1 MTTSSERSVWG
12 TRLGFILASAGSA
25 VGLGAIW
32 KFPYM
37 AGTNGGSAFI
47 LPYIVLTIA
56 IGFIV
61 LMIEMALG
69 RASRGGAAHAL
80 RLFGGPFWGGVG
92 KISVLTGFLI
102 LSFYQVIGGWCLNYL
117 FDACIGQG
125 LITDTAMLGSHFDN
139 FVTDGPRAVV
149 MQLAFLTLTAGV
161 IVFGVEKG
169 IERISKLLM
178 PTLFILM
185 LCLIVRGLTLPHA
198 WGGVEFMFKFDPEA
212 FNGSSLLNAMGFAFF
227 SLSLGSGSMM
237 NYGSYLS
244 DKANLP
250 TSVAWISFLAVLA
263 SILGGLMIMP
273 AVFAF
278 SLDPAAGPGLTFVT
292 MPAVFAQLPFGQ
304 GFAILFYICLVVA
317 ALTSAISILE
327 MSVQFL
333 VDEYHVSR
341 RNSIMLNTIA
351 LSVLGVVC
359 ALSFGALSGYKLAG
373 KTFFDLLDFL
383 TSNVGMPIGAM
394 GIAIVGGYLVWP
406 VMKKQL
412 TLTSPM
418 NDKVLVTT
426 HFLIRF
432 IVPCVIVVIAGAGLF
447 S

>member
-139 FVTDGPRAVV
+139 FVTDGPRAVF
-149 MQLAFLTLTAGV
+149 MQQAFLTLTAGV

-169 IERISKLLM
+169 IERISKFLM

-198 WGGVEFMFKFDPEA
+198 WDGVEFMFKFDPEA

-244 DKANLP
+244 DKVNLP

-341 RNSIMLNTIA
+341 RISIMLNTIA

>member
-117 FDACIGQG
+117 FEACIGQG

-139 FVTDGPRAVV
+139 FVTDGPRAVF

-185 LCLIVRGLTLPHA
+185 LCLIVRGLTLHHA
-198 WGGVEFMFKFDPEA
+198 WDGVEFMFKFDPEA

>member
-139 FVTDGPRAVV
+139 FVTDGPRAVF

-244 DKANLP
+244 DKVNLP

>member
-47 LPYIVLTIA
+47 FPYIVLTIA

-139 FVTDGPRAVV
+139 FVTDGPRAVF

-333 VDEYHVSR
+333 VDEYHISR

>member
-139 FVTDGPRAVV
+139 FVTDGPRAVF

-198 WGGVEFMFKFDPEA
+198 WDGVEFMFKFDPEA
-212 FNGSSLLNAMGFAFF
+212 FN
-227 SLSLGSGSMM
+227 
-237 NYGSYLS
+237 GSYLS

>member
-1 MTTSSERSVWG
+1 MATSSERSVWG

-139 FVTDGPRAVV
+139 FVTDGPRAVF

-198 WGGVEFMFKFDPEA
+198 WDGVEFMFKFDPEA

-244 DKANLP
+244 DKVNLP

-278 SLDPAAGPGLTFVT
+278 SLDPAAGPG
-292 MPAVFAQLPFGQ
+292 
-304 GFAILFYICLVVA
+304 
-317 ALTSAISILE
+317 
-327 MSVQFL
+327 
-333 VDEYHVSR
+333 
-341 RNSIMLNTIA
+341 
-351 LSVLGVVC
+351 
-359 ALSFGALSGYKLAG
+359 
-373 KTFFDLLDFL
+373 
-383 TSNVGMPIGAM
+383 
-394 GIAIVGGYLVWP
+394 
-406 VMKKQL
+406 
-412 TLTSPM
+412 
-418 NDKVLVTT
+418 
-426 HFLIRF
+426 
-432 IVPCVIVVIAGAGLF
+432 
-447 S
+447 

>member
-1 MTTSSERSVWG
+1 MTTSLERSVWG

-80 RLFGGPFWGGVG
+80 KLFGGPFWGGVG

-139 FVTDGPRAVV
+139 FVTNGPRAVF
-149 MQLAFLTLTAGV
+149 MQLAFLALTAGV

-198 WGGVEFMFKFDPEA
+198 WDGVEFMFKFDPEA
-212 FNGSSLLNAMGFAFF
+212 FNGS
-227 SLSLGSGSMM
+227 
-237 NYGSYLS
+237 YLS
-244 DKANLP
+244 DKVNLP

-304 GFAILFYICLVVA
+304 AFAILFYICLVVA

>member
-139 FVTDGPRAVV
+139 FVTDGPRAVF

-333 VDEYHVSR
+333 VDEYHISR

>member
-1 MTTSSERSVWG
+1 MTNSSERSVWA

-56 IGFIV
+56 IGFVV

-80 RLFGGPFWGGVG
+80 RLFGGRFWGGVG

-102 LSFYQVIGGWCLNYL
+102 LAFYQVIGGWCLNYL
-117 FDACIGQG
+117 WDACLGNS
-125 LITDTAMLGSHFDN
+125 LITDTAQLGAYFNS
-139 FVTDGPRAVV
+139 FVSDGARAVF
-149 MQLAFLTLTAGV
+149 MQIAFLALTAGV
-161 IVFGVEKG
+161 IAFGVEAG
-169 IERISKLLM
+169 IERISKILM

-185 LCLIVRGLTLPHA
+185 LFLILRGLTLPNA
-198 WGGVEFMFKFDPEA
+198 WQGVEYMFKFDPQS
-212 FNGSSLLNAMGFAFF
+212 FNGASLLNAMGFAFF

-237 NYGSYLS
+237 NYGSYLPNS
-244 DKANLP
+244 VNLQS
-250 TSVAWISFLAVLA
+250 SVAWISFLAILA

-278 SLDPAAGPGLTFVT
+278 NLDPAAGPGLTFVT

-317 ALTSAISILE
+317 ALTSAISIME

-333 VDEYHVSR
+333 VDEYQFTR
-341 RNSIMLNTIA
+341 GASITVNTIA
-351 LSVLGVVC
+351 LTVLGVIC
-359 ALSFGALSGYKLAG
+359 ALSFGLLSDCTVAG
-373 KTFFDLLDFL
+373 KTFFDWLDFL

-412 TLTSPM
+412 TLTQPM
-418 NDKVLVTT
+418 NDIVLNIT

-432 IVPCVIVVIAGAGLF
+432 IVPCVIVVIAGAGLLG
-447 S
+447 

>member
-1 MTTSSERSVWG
+1 MTTSSERSIWG

-47 LPYIVLTIA
+47 IPYIILTIA

-69 RASRGGAAHAL
+69 RSSRGGAAHAL
-80 RLFGGPFWGGVG
+80 RLYGGPFWGYVG

-102 LSFYQVIGGWCLNYL
+102 LAFYQVIGGWCLNYL
-117 FDACIGQG
+117 FDACMGNG
-125 LITDTAMLGSHFDN
+125 LITDTAQLGTYFDH
-139 FVTDGPRAVV
+139 FVTNGTSAVS
-149 MQLAFLTLTAGV
+149 MQLAFLALTAGV
-161 IVFGVEKG
+161 ILFGVEKG
-169 IERISKLLM
+169 IERISKFLM

-185 LCLIVRGLTLPHA
+185 LCLIVRGLTLPGA
-198 WGGVEFMFKFDPEA
+198 WDGFVYMFKFDPQA
-212 FNGSSLLNAMGFAFF
+212 FNGNSLLNAMGFAFF

-244 DKANLP
+244 NKVNLP

-278 SLDPAAGPGLTFVT
+278 HLDPAAGPGLTFVT
-292 MPAVFAQLPFGQ
+292 MPAVFAQLSFGQ
-304 GFAILFYICLVVA
+304 AFAILFYICLVVA

-333 VDEYHVSR
+333 VDEYHFSR
-341 RNSIMLNTIA
+341 RMSIAANTIV
-351 LSVLGVVC
+351 LSILGVIC
-359 ALSFGALSGYKLAG
+359 SLSFGSLSGYKVAG

-412 TLTSPM
+412 TLTQPM
-418 NDKVLVTT
+418 NETVLTIT

-432 IVPCVIVVIAGAGLF
+432 IVPCVIIVIAGAGLLG
-447 S
+447 

>member
-139 FVTDGPRAVV
+139 FVTDGPRAVF

-198 WGGVEFMFKFDPEA
+198 WDGGEFMFKFDPEA

-244 DKANLP
+244 DKVNLP

>member
-80 RLFGGPFWGGVG
+80 RLFGAPFWGGVG

-139 FVTDGPRAVV
+139 FVTNGPRAVF
-149 MQLAFLTLTAGV
+149 MQLAFLALTAGV

-244 DKANLP
+244 DKVNLP

-351 LSVLGVVC
+351 LSFLGVAC

-432 IVPCVIVVIAGAGLF
+432 IVPCVIVVIVGAGLF

>member
-139 FVTDGPRAVV
+139 FVTDGPRAVF

-292 MPAVFAQLPFGQ
+292 MPEVFAQLPFGQ

-333 VDEYHVSR
+333 VDEYHISR

>member
-139 FVTDGPRAVV
+139 FVTDGPRAVF

-169 IERISKLLM
+169 IERVSKLLM

-198 WGGVEFMFKFDPEA
+198 WDGVEFDPEA

-244 DKANLP
+244 DKVNLP

>member
-139 FVTDGPRAVV
+139 FVTDGPRAVFI
-149 MQLAFLTLTAGV
+149 QLAFLTLTAGV

-198 WGGVEFMFKFDPEA
+198 WDGVEFMFKFDPEA
-212 FNGSSLLNAMGFAFF
+212 FNGS
-227 SLSLGSGSMM
+227 
-237 NYGSYLS
+237 YLS
-244 DKANLP
+244 DKVNLP

-341 RNSIMLNTIA
+341 RISIMLNTIA

>member
-327 MSVQFL
+327 MSVQFF

>member
-80 RLFGGPFWGGVG
+80 RLFGGPSWGGVG

-102 LSFYQVIGGWCLNYL
+102 LAFYQVIGGWCLNYL

-125 LITDTAMLGSHFDN
+125 LITDTTMLGSHFDN
-139 FVTDGPRAVV
+139 FVTDGPRAVF

-244 DKANLP
+244 DKVNLP

-351 LSVLGVVC
+351 LSFLGVAC

>member
-139 FVTDGPRAVV
+139 FVTDGPRAVF

>member
-1 MTTSSERSVWG
+1 MR
-12 TRLGFILASAGSA
+12 
-25 VGLGAIW
+25 
-32 KFPYM
+32 
-37 AGTNGGSAFI
+37 
-47 LPYIVLTIA
+47 
-56 IGFIV
+56 
-61 LMIEMALG
+61 
-69 RASRGGAAHAL
+69 
-80 RLFGGPFWGGVG
+80 
-92 KISVLTGFLI
+92 
-102 LSFYQVIGGWCLNYL
+102 
-117 FDACIGQG
+117 
-125 LITDTAMLGSHFDN
+125 
-139 FVTDGPRAVV
+139 
-149 MQLAFLTLTAGV
+149 
-161 IVFGVEKG
+161 VEKLLIYIAVTAVSTYLIRMIPLVAIQKK
-169 IERISKLLM
+169 IENR
-178 PTLFILM
+178 
-185 LCLIVRGLTLPHA
+185 
-198 WGGVEFMFKFDPEA
+198 
-212 FNGSSLLNAMGFAFF
+212 FF
-227 SLSLGSGSMM
+227 R
-237 NYGSYLS
+237 
-244 DKANLP
+244 
-250 TSVAWISFLAVLA
+250 SFLFYVPYAVLA
-263 SILGGLMIMP
+263 SMIMP

-359 ALSFGALSGYKLAG
+359 ALSFGVLSGYKLAG

>member
-1 MTTSSERSVWG
+1 MATSSERSVWG

-139 FVTDGPRAVV
+139 FVTDGPRAVF

-185 LCLIVRGLTLPHA
+185 LCLIVRGLTLTHA
-198 WGGVEFMFKFDPEA
+198 WDGVEFMFKFDPEA

-244 DKANLP
+244 DKVNLP

>member
-1 MTTSSERSVWG
+1 
-12 TRLGFILASAGSA
+12 
-25 VGLGAIW
+25 
-32 KFPYM
+32 
-37 AGTNGGSAFI
+37 
-47 LPYIVLTIA
+47 
-56 IGFIV
+56 
-61 LMIEMALG
+61 
-69 RASRGGAAHAL
+69 
-80 RLFGGPFWGGVG
+80 
-92 KISVLTGFLI
+92 
-102 LSFYQVIGGWCLNYL
+102 
-117 FDACIGQG
+117 
-125 LITDTAMLGSHFDN
+125 
-139 FVTDGPRAVV
+139 
-149 MQLAFLTLTAGV
+149 
-161 IVFGVEKG
+161 
-169 IERISKLLM
+169 M

-198 WGGVEFMFKFDPEA
+198 WDGVEFMFKFDPEA

-244 DKANLP
+244 DKVNLP

>member
-1 MTTSSERSVWG
+1 MATSSERSVWG

-139 FVTDGPRAVV
+139 FVTDGPRAVF

-198 WGGVEFMFKFDPEA
+198 WDGVEFMFKFDPEA
-212 FNGSSLLNAMGFAFF
+212 FNGSSLLNAMALPFLPFIGFRLHDELRFLLVRQSQPSDF
-227 SLSLGSGSMM
+227 GCLDLLFSGSRL
-237 NYGSYLS
+237 YIGRIDDHAGCFCVQFGPGGWPRFDFCHDACGVCPIALWSRLCYPL
-244 DKANLP
+244 LH
-250 TSVAWISFLAVLA
+250 L
-263 SILGGLMIMP
+263 LGGGGTHKCNQHP
-273 AVFAF
+273 GDERAV
-278 SLDPAAGPGLTFVT
+278 S
-292 MPAVFAQLPFGQ
+292 
-304 GFAILFYICLVVA
+304 C
-317 ALTSAISILE
+317 
-327 MSVQFL
+327 
-333 VDEYHVSR
+333 
-341 RNSIMLNTIA
+341 
-351 LSVLGVVC
+351 
-359 ALSFGALSGYKLAG
+359 
-373 KTFFDLLDFL
+373 
-383 TSNVGMPIGAM
+383 
-394 GIAIVGGYLVWP
+394 
-406 VMKKQL
+406 
-412 TLTSPM
+412 
-418 NDKVLVTT
+418 
-426 HFLIRF
+426 
-432 IVPCVIVVIAGAGLF
+432 
-447 S
+447 

>member
-139 FVTDGPRAVV
+139 FVTDGPRAVF

-327 MSVQFL
+327 MSVQFF

>member
-1 MTTSSERSVWG
+1 
-12 TRLGFILASAGSA
+12 
-25 VGLGAIW
+25 
-32 KFPYM
+32 
-37 AGTNGGSAFI
+37 
-47 LPYIVLTIA
+47 
-56 IGFIV
+56 
-61 LMIEMALG
+61 
-69 RASRGGAAHAL
+69 
-80 RLFGGPFWGGVG
+80 
-92 KISVLTGFLI
+92 
-102 LSFYQVIGGWCLNYL
+102 
-117 FDACIGQG
+117 
-125 LITDTAMLGSHFDN
+125 MLGSHFDN
-139 FVTDGPRAVV
+139 FVTDGPRAVF

-198 WGGVEFMFKFDPEA
+198 WDGVEFMFKFDPEA

-333 VDEYHVSR
+333 VDEYHISR

-418 NDKVLVTT
+418 NDSNDT
-426 HFLIRF
+426 FLDSIYRALRHCCDRGRRAF
-432 IVPCVIVVIAGAGLF
+432 QLNSSSCQGGWFLL
-447 S
+447 SS